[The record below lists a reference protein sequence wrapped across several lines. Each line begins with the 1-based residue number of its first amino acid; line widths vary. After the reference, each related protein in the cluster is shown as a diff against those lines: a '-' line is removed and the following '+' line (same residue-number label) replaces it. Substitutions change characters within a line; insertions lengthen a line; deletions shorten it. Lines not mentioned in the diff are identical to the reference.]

1 MPSGSPPTYRRDGVL
16 LTDSETSILGSS
28 SQKKKT
34 NGKKK
39 QKEEE
44 EQDKMKLLYKIAG
57 TLSIYMLN
65 KYLNTNQ
72 YEFEVHY
79 TVIIKFSDNII
90 FFYKV

>member
-1 MPSGSPPTYRRDGVL
+1 
-16 LTDSETSILGSS
+16 
-28 SQKKKT
+28 
-34 NGKKK
+34 
-39 QKEEE
+39 
-44 EQDKMKLLYKIAG
+44 MKLLYKIAG